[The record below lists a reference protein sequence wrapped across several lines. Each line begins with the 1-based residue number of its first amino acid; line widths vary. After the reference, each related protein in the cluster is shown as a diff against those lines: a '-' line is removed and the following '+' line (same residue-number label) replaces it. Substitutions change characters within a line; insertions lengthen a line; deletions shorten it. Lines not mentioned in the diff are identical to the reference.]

1 MKIHL
6 QIIIALI
13 FVSLGHFVVHEFAH
27 ALAAKLLGYEVVIKL
42 NSVRPASGGYESTFH
57 ASIISLTGPIVTLL
71 TAAFA
76 AIIANNQKSLLA
88 FLVVVSAA
96 FQRVIAQVVS
106 IGNPNDEMRV
116 SIEYGLGAFTL
127 PTISSLMF
135 IGLVVYAWRGPKPKG
150 WMLFTVWI
158 SLSLAMSMVV
168 FGERVLPSIT
178 W

>member
-1 MKIHL
+1 MR
-6 QIIIALI
+6 
-13 FVSLGHFVVHEFAH
+13 S
-27 ALAAKLLGYEVVIKL
+27 
-42 NSVRPASGGYESTFH
+42 ASGGYESAFH

-71 TAAFA
+71 IAAFA
-76 AIIANNQKSLLA
+76 AIIANKKKSLLA

-96 FQRVIAQVVS
+96 FQRVIAQLIS

-127 PTISSLMF
+127 PSISSLMF
-135 IGLVVYAWRGPKPKG
+135 IALVVYAWRGPKPKG
-150 WMLFTVWI
+150 WMLI
-158 SLSLAMSMVV
+158 SLWIGLSLGISMAV